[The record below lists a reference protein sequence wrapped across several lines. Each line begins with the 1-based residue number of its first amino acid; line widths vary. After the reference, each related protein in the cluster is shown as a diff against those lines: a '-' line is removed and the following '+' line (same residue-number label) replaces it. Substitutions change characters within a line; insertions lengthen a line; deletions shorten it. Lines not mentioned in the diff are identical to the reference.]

1 MNPVDAEHCKKLK
14 ESHRIHEYS
23 PVEPPVDPG
32 EEYVEKELDC
42 VDGEP
47 GYQEGH
53 AEEHVD
59 GRQLAQAHHS
69 FR

>member
-1 MNPVDAEHCKKLK
+1 MRNTAKNLK

-32 EEYVEKELDC
+32 EEYVEEELNS

-47 GYQEGH
+47 GHQEGH